1 MCDIRHVG
9 AVHVK
14 KNFCDEEGWWF
25 YVLTRKKSRKGNFKG
40 FTLVELVVVLV
51 ILGVLVALAVP
62 RFTASATKA
71 KETTFCSN
79 VRTIKSQLELYKMTT
94 GSYPT
99 TASFVDSFLKNE
111 SYFES
116 APINPYTGTTFT
128 ATDTG
133 TKVGTATLGE
143 FNYNSAGTTTY
154 RITSTPACTIVQ

>member
-99 TASFVDSFLKNE
+99 TASFVEFLDNKE
-111 SYFES
+111 YFES
-116 APINPYTGTTFT
+116 APINPYTASTFKENDPGDGNSGKFKYEST
-128 ATDTG
+128 GNATYTI
-133 TKVGTATLGE
+133 
-143 FNYNSAGTTTY
+143 TTTP
-154 RITSTPACTIVQ
+154 TCNIVQ

>member
-1 MCDIRHVG
+1 M
-9 AVHVK
+9 
-14 KNFCDEEGWWF
+14 
-25 YVLTRKKSRKGNFKG
+25 LTRKKSRKGNFKG

-94 GSYPT
+94 GNYPITAT
-99 TASFVDSFLKNE
+99 TTENSDGYTFSQFLNDPN
-111 SYFES
+111 YFES

-154 RITSTPACTIVQ
+154 TITSTPACTIVQ

>member
-94 GSYPT
+94 GSYPK
-99 TASFVDSFLKNE
+99 TASLSDFLNNTD
-111 SYFES
+111 YFES
-116 APINPYTGTTFT
+116 APVNPYTGEPFTPTTT
-128 ATDTG
+128 RG
-133 TKVGTATLGE
+133 TNELGY
-143 FNYNSAGTTTY
+143 FNYDSAGTTTY
-154 RITSTPACTIVQ
+154 TITSSPACNIVQ

>member
-1 MCDIRHVG
+1 MFARQNG
-9 AVHVK
+9 K
-14 KNFCDEEGWWF
+14 KRG
-25 YVLTRKKSRKGNFKG
+25 YKG

-62 RFTASATKA
+62 RFTASASKA

-94 GSYPT
+94 GSYPK
-99 TASFVDSFLKNE
+99 TASLSDFLN
-111 SYFES
+111 SPDYFES

-154 RITSTPACTIVQ
+154 TITSTPACTIVQ

>member
-1 MCDIRHVG
+1 M
-9 AVHVK
+9 
-14 KNFCDEEGWWF
+14 
-25 YVLTRKKSRKGNFKG
+25 LTRKKSRKGNFKG

-94 GSYPT
+94 GSYPET
-99 TASFVDSFLKNE
+99 TNFVDSFLKKE

-116 APINPYTGTTFT
+116 APINPYTGTAFKENDGGASGQGQFT
-128 ATDTG
+128 YTSTD
-133 TKVGTATLGE
+133 
-143 FNYNSAGTTTY
+143 GTTYT
-154 RITSTPACTIVQ
+154 ITSTPACDIVQ

>member
-1 MCDIRHVG
+1 M
-9 AVHVK
+9 
-14 KNFCDEEGWWF
+14 
-25 YVLTRKKSRKGNFKG
+25 LTRKKSRKGNFKG

-99 TASFVDSFLKNE
+99 ADSFESFLKNPN
-111 SYFES
+111 YFES
-116 APINPYTGTTFT
+116 PPINPYTGAVFTSTTGTPAQLGDFKYES
-128 ATDTG
+128 TDT
-133 TKVGTATLGE
+133 
-143 FNYNSAGTTTY
+143 TY
-154 RITSTPACTIVQ
+154 TITSSPACTIVQ

>member
-1 MCDIRHVG
+1 MFVG
-9 AVHVK
+9 
-14 KNFCDEEGWWF
+14 
-25 YVLTRKKSRKGNFKG
+25 RKGKKRGFKG
-40 FTLVELVVVLV
+40 FTLVELVIVLV

-62 RFTASATKA
+62 RFTTSAEKA

-116 APINPYTGTTFT
+116 APINPYTETAFKDKENVGGASGQGQFT
-128 ATDTG
+128 YTSTD
-133 TKVGTATLGE
+133 GTAYT
-143 FNYNSAGTTTY
+143 
-154 RITSTPACTIVQ
+154 ITSTPACDIVQF